1 MQTFNLN
8 QIKDNELLETFSSI
22 VKNEREATAL
32 LILHL
37 SEIDKRG
44 LYAKEGFSSLFS
56 YCVEKFRFSE
66 EAAYR
71 RIQAARLS
79 RKFPEILGL
88 LEEGKINLT
97 TINLISPHLTVD
109 NKDQLL
115 KEIQLKSKRGVEKI
129 IASHFPPS
137 DHGKDM
143 IRRLPQVTFASEGSL
158 PDLKAAVS
166 HMAPMPEGV

>member
-1 MQTFNLN
+1 MLENKGGLMQTFNLN

-97 TINLISPHLTVD
+97 WKRYDPKASSSHLR
-109 NKDQLL
+109 Q
-115 KEIQLKSKRGVEKI
+115 
-129 IASHFPPS
+129 
-137 DHGKDM
+137 
-143 IRRLPQVTFASEGSL
+143 RRFVA
-158 PDLKAAVS
+158 
-166 HMAPMPEGV
+166 